1 MCALRLNAP
10 TESAPTRALQFFL
23 PAYLSILIISFC
35 GCAGY
40 QLGPTNG
47 LGARE
52 KSVQIKPFV
61 NQTFEPRLTDAVT
74 FQLHKEIQRDG
85 TYQLATH
92 TDGDIVVTGV
102 ITNYNRHAISFQ
114 PSDNITAHD
123 YRLSITALVKAL
135 DRSSGKTILDQPVT
149 GYTLIRVN
157 ADLSSTERQAFP
169 LLAQDLARNV
179 TSLLVDGSW

>member
-1 MCALRLNAP
+1 MGVPQLNSQ
-10 TESAPTRALQFFL
+10 TESDSPRAFYFIL
-23 PAYLSILIISFC
+23 PILVSILLLS
-35 GCAGY
+35 GCAY

-47 LGARE
+47 FGARE
-52 KSVQIKPFV
+52 KSVQINPFV
-61 NQTFEPRLTDAVT
+61 NKTLEPRLTDAVT

-92 TDGDIVVTGV
+92 ADGDILVTGV

-135 DRSSGKTILDQPVT
+135 DRSSGKTLLDQPVT

-157 ADLSSTERQAFP
+157 TDLTSTERQALP

>member
-1 MCALRLNAP
+1 M
-10 TESAPTRALQFFL
+10 RALQLHAPPESRPSRAFQFVPL
-23 PAYLSILIISFC
+23 ALLAILLVSFC

-61 NQTFEPRLTDAVT
+61 NQTLEPRLTDAVT

-85 TYQLATH
+85 TYQLSTH
-92 TDGDIVVTGV
+92 TDGDILVTGV

-123 YRLSITALVKAL
+123 YRLTVTALVKAL
-135 DRSSGKTILDQPVT
+135 DRSSGKTILDQPVS

-157 ADLSSTERQAFP
+157 TDLTSTERQALP